1 MAYVITEPCIDVKD
15 GTCLTV
21 CPVDC
26 IAGKEEDSQFF
37 IDPELCVDCDVCVS
51 VCPVDAIYRE
61 DELPEEWAHFAQI
74 NRDYFHKKQ
83 EEMSQ

>member
-15 GTCLTV
+15 GSCVVV

-26 IAGKEEDSQFF
+26 IVAREEDRQFF
-37 IDPELCVDCDVCVS
+37 IDPEVCVDCDVCVS

-61 DELPEEWAHFAQI
+61 DEVPEEWAHFAQV
-74 NRDYFHKKQ
+74 NRDYFHK
-83 EEMSQ
+83 E